1 MTAASSAAAK
11 RRERRKVK
19 VERERIGLRKPIGEW
34 RLRERERFE
43 DGVEVKVV
51 VRKLVGRAEE

>member
-43 DGVEVKVV
+43 DGVEVKMV
-51 VRKLVGRAEE
+51 VRKLVV